1 MCEVKLWRRRGRLAN
16 VKCSAAICVFMFV
29 RVRARQRDDFTAKY
43 RDSVINLIVIKPLF
57 TVSYLD
63 DIFHILMGY
72 IMGYRGFLLSCVS
85 PLYLDKVN
93 FSLGLIHIS
102 F

>member
-1 MCEVKLWRRRGRLAN
+1 MNLGRRRGRLAN

-63 DIFHILMGY
+63 DIFHLSY
-72 IMGYRGFLLSCVS
+72 IDGIYNGIQ
-85 PLYLDKVN
+85 
-93 FSLGLIHIS
+93 GLFVKLCEPSI
-102 F
+102 FR